1 MEDSSVNS
9 DLNCR
14 GLVKKISEERNFS
27 MLPRNHSC
35 GILGKNVAGLCSCPK
50 YLSEA
55 KVNSF
60 GLIPWQRSSQ
70 DCLALTLLCG
80 N

>member
-1 MEDSSVNS
+1 
-9 DLNCR
+9 
-14 GLVKKISEERNFS
+14 

-50 YLSEA
+50 YLPEA

-60 GLIPWQRSSQ
+60 GLIPWQRRSQ